1 MVSAGAKILG
11 SFTIGENAKIGA
23 GSVVLKEVP
32 PNCTVVGV
40 PGRIVRMGS
49 EKIPRTDLDQ
59 IHLPD
64 PVLTDIHALQEE
76 NLRLKNQVMELKQ
89 SLQQCR
95 LEKEAEKRRKKAK
108 SKKEKEQ
115 EEER

>member
-1 MVSAGAKILG
+1 M
-11 SFTIGENAKIGA
+11 
-23 GSVVLKEVP
+23 
-32 PNCTVVGV
+32 
-40 PGRIVRMGS
+40 
-49 EKIPRTDLDQ
+49 DQ

-95 LEKEAEKRRKKAK
+95 LEKEEKKRQKKDEKKPKAK
-108 SKKEKEQ
+108 KKKEQ